1 MISMT
6 GYSRHDFQIGDNS
19 FSMIIKSLNSN
30 KGLDISIKTPRY
42 FTILDFDIKQ
52 LIAKK
57 IIRGKVDFKIIENFK
72 SNNLTINT
80 KKISDYVQIIKQNFP
95 DSSSEVIL
103 GAALKLPD
111 IFIVENFNITKSFKK
126 NILSQILIGLN
137 NLHVFREKEGKNL
150 RKVIIKYIKNIVK
163 ITSQLNRLEK
173 KRLNKKKDKIRKQIK
188 INNIECSSSR
198 LESEMIFY
206 FERNDI
212 TEERI
217 RLEHHAK
224 FFLEIINS
232 EMIIGKKLTF
242 LSQEI
247 LREVN
252 TIGSKANDF
261 DIQKRV
267 VLMKEEVEKIKE
279 QLQNIL

>member
-6 GYSRHDFQIGDNS
+6 GYSRHNFQIGKNS

-30 KGLDISIKTPRY
+30 KGLDISIKTPRC

-80 KKISDYVQIIKQNFP
+80 KKLSEYVQIIKKNFP

-111 IFIVENFNITKSFKK
+111 IFVADNFNITKSFKK
-126 NILSQILIGLN
+126 NLLTQVLTGLN
-137 NLHVFREKEGKNL
+137 NLHVFREKEGKAL
-150 RKVIIKYIKNIVK
+150 RKVIIKYIKNIIK
-163 ITSQLNRLEK
+163 ITTQLSRLEK
-173 KRLNKKKDKIRKQIK
+173 PRLNKKKEKILKQIK
-188 INNIECSSSR
+188 MNHIECSPSR

-232 EMIIGKKLTF
+232 EMIIGKKLIF

-247 LREVN
+247 LREIN

-261 DIQKRV
+261 NIQKRV
-267 VLMKEEVEKIKE
+267 VLMKEEVEKIRE

>member
-42 FTILDFDIKQ
+42 FTVLDFDIKQ

-80 KKISDYVQIIKQNFP
+80 KKISEYVQIIQQNFP

-111 IFIVENFNITKSFKK
+111 IFVVENFNITKSLKK
-126 NILSQILIGLN
+126 NLLTQIRIGLN

-150 RKVIIKYIKNIVK
+150 RKVIINYIKLQ
-163 ITSQLNRLEK
+163 THL
-173 KRLNKKKDKIRKQIK
+173 
-188 INNIECSSSR
+188 
-198 LESEMIFY
+198 
-206 FERNDI
+206 
-212 TEERI
+212 
-217 RLEHHAK
+217 
-224 FFLEIINS
+224 
-232 EMIIGKKLTF
+232 
-242 LSQEI
+242 I
-247 LREVN
+247 LWN
-252 TIGSKANDF
+252 
-261 DIQKRV
+261 
-267 VLMKEEVEKIKE
+267 
-279 QLQNIL
+279 